1 MPLSF
6 WLFIALM
13 VIVAFGVIN
22 NYYWRN
28 VREEHRYRVRKW
40 KERGTQQPS

>member
-1 MPLSF
+1 VPLSF

-28 VREEHRYRVRKW
+28 VREEHHYRVRKW